1 MKTAIKL
8 VLIDLLIAQIIAPIL
23 IMIPCTIYL
32 FVTTGNLDK
41 VTLTQMI
48 MIPAQLAGQIMM
60 GIYLWK
66 AGYISK
72 KKATW
77 LPVSAPYLVCSAI
90 AILTCGFAVSSLMSL
105 LDWIPNIME
114 QSFNILQSGWGG
126 ILAIAIVGPVLEEL
140 LFRGAITH
148 ALLQQYNPTKAILIS
163 ALLFGVFHINPA
175 QILPAF
181 LIGILLAWTYYKT
194 GSLIPC
200 ILMHVLN
207 NSLSVYLSIKY
218 PEAENMDDL
227 INGTP
232 YLIVLFGS
240 ILLFIG
246 IILTMNHLTS
256 QAAIKKGSFY
266 FPSFALNANA
276 YIRICFTIDSK
287 PLLRVGDR
295 CSFSPILSIK

>member
-163 ALLFGVFHINPA
+163 ALL
-175 QILPAF
+175 
-181 LIGILLAWTYYKT
+181 IGILLAWTYYKT

-256 QAAIKKGSFY
+256 QKQQ
-266 FPSFALNANA
+266 
-276 YIRICFTIDSK
+276 
-287 PLLRVGDR
+287 
-295 CSFSPILSIK
+295 

>member
-8 VLIDLLIAQIIAPIL
+8 VLIDLVIAQIVAPVL

-32 FVTTGNLDK
+32 LVTTGNLDK
-41 VTLTQMI
+41 AVLTQTI

-66 AGYISK
+66 AGYISTK
-72 KKATW
+72 KETW
-77 LPVSAPYLVCSAI
+77 SLVSAPYLLGSAV
-90 AILTCGFAVSSLMSL
+90 AILTSGFVVSSLMSL

-114 QSFNILQSGWGG
+114 QSFDILQSVWGG

-140 LFRGAITH
+140 LFRGAITK

-163 ALLFGVFHINPA
+163 ALLFGAFHINPA

-200 ILMHVLN
+200 IFMHILN

-227 INGTP
+227 ISGTP
-232 YLIVLFGS
+232 YLIILIGAIVILAGVIPYMQRMTS
-240 ILLFIG
+240 NKYTTKPQENKYKSLLFLYFLHLIG
-246 IILTMNHLTS
+246 L
-256 QAAIKKGSFY
+256 Y
-266 FPSFALNANA
+266 FPDGLN
-276 YIRICFTIDSK
+276 RQF
-287 PLLRVGDR
+287 
-295 CSFSPILSIK
+295 

>member
-8 VLIDLLIAQIIAPIL
+8 VLIDLVIAQIVAPVL

-32 FVTTGNLDK
+32 LVTTGNLDK
-41 VTLTQMI
+41 AVLTQTI

-66 AGYISK
+66 AGYISTK
-72 KKATW
+72 KETW
-77 LPVSAPYLVCSAI
+77 SLVSAPYLLGSAV
-90 AILTCGFAVSSLMSL
+90 AILTSGFVVSSLMSL

-114 QSFNILQSGWGG
+114 KSFDILQSGWGG

-140 LFRGAITH
+140 LFRGAITK

-163 ALLFGVFHINPA
+163 ALLFGAFHINPA

-200 ILMHVLN
+200 IFMHILN

-218 PEAENMDDL
+218 PEAENMDGL
-227 INGTP
+227 ISGTP
-232 YLIVLFGS
+232 YLI
-240 ILLFIG
+240 ILIG
-246 IILTMNHLTS
+246 AIVILAGVIPYMQRMTS
-256 QAAIKKGSFY
+256 NK
-266 FPSFALNANA
+266 
-276 YIRICFTIDSK
+276 
-287 PLLRVGDR
+287 
-295 CSFSPILSIK
+295 

>member
-8 VLIDLLIAQIIAPIL
+8 VLIDLVIAQIVAPVL

-32 FVTTGNLDK
+32 LVTTGNLDK
-41 VTLTQMI
+41 AVLTQTI

-66 AGYISK
+66 AGYISTK
-72 KKATW
+72 KETW
-77 LPVSAPYLVCSAI
+77 SLVSAPYLLGSAV
-90 AILTCGFAVSSLMSL
+90 AILTSGFVVSSLMSL

-114 QSFNILQSGWGG
+114 QSFDILQSGWGG

-140 LFRGAITH
+140 LFRGAITK

-163 ALLFGVFHINPA
+163 ALLFGAFHINPA

-200 ILMHVLN
+200 IFMHILN
-207 NSLSVYLSIKY
+207 NSLSVYLSIKS
-218 PEAENMDDL
+218 PGAENMDDL
-227 INGTP
+227 ISGTP
-232 YLIVLFGS
+232 YLI
-240 ILLFIG
+240 ILIG
-246 IILTMNHLTS
+246 AIVILAGVIPYMQRMTS
-256 QAAIKKGSFY
+256 NK
-266 FPSFALNANA
+266 
-276 YIRICFTIDSK
+276 
-287 PLLRVGDR
+287 
-295 CSFSPILSIK
+295 

>member
-8 VLIDLLIAQIIAPIL
+8 VLIDLVIAQIVAPVL

-32 FVTTGNLDK
+32 LVTTGNLDK
-41 VTLTQMI
+41 AVLTQTI

-66 AGYISK
+66 AGYISTK
-72 KKATW
+72 KETW
-77 LPVSAPYLVCSAI
+77 SLVSAPYLLGSAV
-90 AILTCGFAVSSLMSL
+90 AILTSGFVVSSLMSL
-105 LDWIPNIME
+105 LDWIPN
-114 QSFNILQSGWGG
+114 
-126 ILAIAIVGPVLEEL
+126 EEL
-140 LFRGAITH
+140 LFRGAITK

-163 ALLFGVFHINPA
+163 ALLFGAFHINPA

-200 ILMHVLN
+200 IFMHILN

-232 YLIVLFGS
+232 YF
-240 ILLFIG
+240 
-246 IILTMNHLTS
+246 IILIG
-256 QAAIKKGSFY
+256 AI
-266 FPSFALNANA
+266 
-276 YIRICFTIDSK
+276 
-287 PLLRVGDR
+287 V
-295 CSFSPILSIK
+295 ILAGVILYMRRETV

>member
-8 VLIDLLIAQIIAPIL
+8 ILIDLLIAQIVAPIL
-23 IMIPCTIYL
+23 ITIPCTLYL
-32 FVTTGNLDK
+32 LVTTGDLDK
-41 VTLTQMI
+41 VALTQMI

-66 AGYISK
+66 AGYISTQ
-72 KKATW
+72 KATW
-77 LPVSAPYLVCSAI
+77 LPVSAPFLICSGL
-90 AILTCGFAVSSLMSL
+90 AILTAGFLVSALMGL

-114 QSFNILQSGWGG
+114 QSFDILQSGWGG
-126 ILAIAIVGPVLEEL
+126 ILAIAIIGPVLEEI
-140 LFRGAITH
+140 LFRGAITK

-207 NSLSVYLSIKY
+207 NSLSLYLSIKY

-232 YLIVLFGS
+232 YLIALAGSVLLLICTIS
-240 ILLFIG
+240 I
-246 IILTMNHLTS
+246 MNSHHRGH
-256 QAAIKKGSFY
+256 KGLY
-266 FPSFALNANA
+266 QQ
-276 YIRICFTIDSK
+276 
-287 PLLRVGDR
+287 
-295 CSFSPILSIK
+295 

>member
-1 MKTAIKL
+1 M
-8 VLIDLLIAQIIAPIL
+8 
-23 IMIPCTIYL
+23 
-32 FVTTGNLDK
+32 
-41 VTLTQMI
+41 
-48 MIPAQLAGQIMM
+48 
-60 GIYLWK
+60 
-66 AGYISK
+66 
-72 KKATW
+72 
-77 LPVSAPYLVCSAI
+77 
-90 AILTCGFAVSSLMSL
+90 
-105 LDWIPNIME
+105 
-114 QSFNILQSGWGG
+114 
-126 ILAIAIVGPVLEEL
+126 
-140 LFRGAITH
+140 FRGAITH

-256 QAAIKKGSFY
+256 QK
-266 FPSFALNANA
+266 
-276 YIRICFTIDSK
+276 
-287 PLLRVGDR
+287 
-295 CSFSPILSIK
+295 

>member
-8 VLIDLLIAQIIAPIL
+8 VLIDLVIAQIVAPVL

-32 FVTTGNLDK
+32 LVTTGNLDK
-41 VTLTQMI
+41 AVLTQTI

-66 AGYISK
+66 AGYISTK
-72 KKATW
+72 KTTW
-77 LPVSAPYLVCSAI
+77 SPVSSAPYLLGSAV
-90 AILTCGFAVSSLMSL
+90 AILTSGFVVSSLMSL

-114 QSFNILQSGWGG
+114 QSFDILQSGWGG

-140 LFRGAITH
+140 LFRGAITK

-163 ALLFGVFHINPA
+163 ALLFGAFHINPA

-200 ILMHVLN
+200 IFMHILN

-227 INGTP
+227 ISGTP
-232 YLIVLFGS
+232 YLI
-240 ILLFIG
+240 ILIG
-246 IILTMNHLTS
+246 AIVILAGVIPYMQRMTS
-256 QAAIKKGSFY
+256 NK
-266 FPSFALNANA
+266 
-276 YIRICFTIDSK
+276 
-287 PLLRVGDR
+287 
-295 CSFSPILSIK
+295 

>member
-8 VLIDLLIAQIIAPIL
+8 VLIDLVIAQIVAPVL

-32 FVTTGNLDK
+32 LVTTGNLDK
-41 VTLTQMI
+41 AVLTQTI

-66 AGYISK
+66 AGYISTK
-72 KKATW
+72 KETW
-77 LPVSAPYLVCSAI
+77 SLVSAPYLLGSAV
-90 AILTCGFAVSSLMSL
+90 AILTSGFVVSSLMSL

-140 LFRGAITH
+140 LFRGAITK

-163 ALLFGVFHINPA
+163 ALLFGAFHINPA

-200 ILMHVLN
+200 IFMHILN

-218 PEAENMDDL
+218 PEAENMDGL
-227 INGTP
+227 ISGTP
-232 YLIVLFGS
+232 YLI
-240 ILLFIG
+240 ILIG
-246 IILTMNHLTS
+246 AIVILAGVIPYMQRMTS
-256 QAAIKKGSFY
+256 NK
-266 FPSFALNANA
+266 
-276 YIRICFTIDSK
+276 
-287 PLLRVGDR
+287 
-295 CSFSPILSIK
+295 

>member
-194 GSLIPC
+194 DSLIPC

-256 QAAIKKGSFY
+256 QKQQ
-266 FPSFALNANA
+266 
-276 YIRICFTIDSK
+276 
-287 PLLRVGDR
+287 
-295 CSFSPILSIK
+295 

>member
-163 ALLFGVFHINPA
+163 AFIFGIFHINPIQVVA
-175 QILPAF
+175 AF
-181 LIGILLAWTYYKT
+181 LIGLLLAWVYYKT
-194 GSLIPC
+194 ASLLPC
-200 ILMHVLN
+200 ILMHILN
-207 NSLSVYLSIKY
+207 NSISVYLNIKY
-218 PEAENMDDL
+218 PGMDDMDALVGGTASL
-227 INGTP
+227 IITCVAV
-232 YLIVLFGS
+232 VLLVGCYWLMKRTTIS
-240 ILLFIG
+240 YPWKKDTDIE
-246 IILTMNHLTS
+246 ILTDN
-256 QAAIKKGSFY
+256 
-266 FPSFALNANA
+266 
-276 YIRICFTIDSK
+276 D
-287 PLLRVGDR
+287 
-295 CSFSPILSIK
+295 

>member
-8 VLIDLLIAQIIAPIL
+8 VLIDLVIAQIVAPVL

-32 FVTTGNLDK
+32 LVTTGNLDK
-41 VTLTQMI
+41 AVLTQTI

-66 AGYISK
+66 AGYISTK
-72 KKATW
+72 KETW
-77 LPVSAPYLVCSAI
+77 SLVSAPYLLGSAV
-90 AILTCGFAVSSLMSL
+90 AILTSGFVVSSLMSL

-114 QSFNILQSGWGG
+114 QSFDILQSGWGG

-140 LFRGAITH
+140 LFRGAITK

-163 ALLFGVFHINPA
+163 ALLFGAFHINPA

-181 LIGILLAWTYYKT
+181 LIGILLAWTYKT

-200 ILMHVLN
+200 IFMHILN

-227 INGTP
+227 ISGTP
-232 YLIVLFGS
+232 YLI
-240 ILLFIG
+240 ILIG
-246 IILTMNHLTS
+246 AIVILAGVIPYMQRMTS
-256 QAAIKKGSFY
+256 NK
-266 FPSFALNANA
+266 
-276 YIRICFTIDSK
+276 
-287 PLLRVGDR
+287 
-295 CSFSPILSIK
+295 